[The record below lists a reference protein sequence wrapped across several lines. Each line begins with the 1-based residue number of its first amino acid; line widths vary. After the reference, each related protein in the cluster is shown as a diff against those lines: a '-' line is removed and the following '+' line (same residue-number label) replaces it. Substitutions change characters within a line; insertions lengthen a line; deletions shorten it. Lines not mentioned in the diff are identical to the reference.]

1 MHPKMHIDL
10 MGEIDNNTIIVI
22 VKIPHFQP
30 WIEHTDRKSLKK
42 SGITI
47 P

>member
-30 WIEHTDRKSLKK
+30 WTDYPDKIKK
-42 SGITI
+42 EALDF
-47 P
+47 